1 MEYQKDIITVAVV
14 NYQVATTEKET
25 NLRRVIGFAESAA
38 KRGADL
44 VLFPEL
50 CIMGYDYYID
60 NEIDKAEKIRT
71 AETLDGEICTRIS
84 ETAKEFGIYI
94 VFGMAE
100 KKSATADEIFNSA
113 IAIGPE
119 GVLGAYQKIHPF
131 EEENLWFTKGD
142 IPFMFETP
150 WGPISIGICYDTY
163 QFPELMRHYV
173 DKGSRLYLNP
183 TALLEDIGKTGSRE
197 AFLNYYVPTLE
208 YGVICNT
215 IFIASAN
222 LTAYDGTLYFGGG
235 SAIIGPKLTPFFET
249 DATYYGGDN
258 NNTQEELI
266 IATLDLTLAK
276 RRLCNTKTCTGTAD
290 YRPDLYKHF

>member
-1 MEYQKDIITVAVV
+1 VEYEKDIMTVAVV
-14 NYQVATTEKET
+14 NFQVKTKEKET
-25 NLRRVIGFAESAA
+25 NVNRIVGFAEAAA

-50 CIMGYDYYID
+50 CVMGYEYYID
-60 NEIDKAEKIRT
+60 PSISKAEKIQT
-71 AETLDGEICTRIS
+71 TETLDGEICRKVLQV
-84 ETAKEFGIYI
+84 AKKYGIYV

-100 KKSATADEIFNSA
+100 KKSQEADTIYNSA

-119 GVLGAYQKIHPF
+119 GVLGSYQKIHPF
-131 EEENLWFTKGD
+131 EEENLWFAKGET
-142 IPFMFETP
+142 PFMFETP
-150 WGPISIGICYDTY
+150 WGPISMGICYDTY

-173 DKGSRLYLNP
+173 AKGSRLYLNP
-183 TALLEDIGKTGSRE
+183 TAVVEEIEKTGSRE
-197 AFLNYYVPTLE
+197 AFINYYAPTLE
-208 YGVICNT
+208 YGVLCNT

-222 LTAYDGTLYFGGG
+222 LTAYDGGIYFGGG

-249 DATYYGGDN
+249 DVTYYAGDKDN
-258 NNTQEELI
+258 VQQGLYL
-266 IATLDLTLAK
+266 ATIDLTLAK